1 MFLRVLIAALAALLV
16 PASAS
21 AAPWATVN
29 VCDSAAHP
37 DTIGIR
43 ASMPGVP
50 RRAKAA
56 MRFQVQYRTGGDWR
70 AVAGTDSGWR
80 GVGTTAGAAIE
91 SGWSFTFAAPVQRV
105 TLRGYVR
112 FRWRRHGH
120 PVRHAHVLTSAGHRS
135 SSGAD
140 PPGYSAATCAL
151 GS

>member
-1 MFLRVLIAALAALLV
+1 MAIRALIVTLALLP
-16 PASAS
+16 PATAS

-29 VCDSAAHP
+29 ICDTVARP

-43 ASMPGVP
+43 GSMPGVP
-50 RRAKAA
+50 RGARAA
-56 MRFQVQYRTGGDWR
+56 MRFLVQYRTAGGWR

-80 GVGTTAGAAIE
+80 GVGVTAGAAIQ
-91 SGWSFTFAAPVQRV
+91 SGRSFTFAAPVQPV

-120 PVRHAHVLTSAGHRS
+120 TVRSAHRITTAGHHS

-140 PPGYSAATCAL
+140 PPRYSAATCAL